1 MIQMRVSSNKSPAL
15 QILKKSRAHF
25 SSVSHSTVRLKPKL
39 AVTTQRVRS
48 STCSADHGP
57 SPTHACLY
65 HSILTTDYN
74 KLCRALYM
82 DTKGNTS
89 ILRVHCTSPSFFLSK
104 KYQRTAMFNLHWA
117 TIGLNPFIYR
127 KNHGASTEWTVSV
140 CWFDGDRAA
149 ATPAPRI
156 NNVTASRDAR
166 KSTTTRAEQ
175 SLFIN
180 FLCVVARIES
190 SCSPKWIIA
199 KRGSEQLNIKQ
210 LYLFL
215 EYRLE

>member
-89 ILRVHCTSPSFFLSK
+89 ILRVHCTSPSFFYQKNINGQQCSIFIEPLSDLIHLFTEK
-104 KYQRTAMFNLHWA
+104 IMVLQQNERCRFVGSMVTERRPRQRL
-117 TIGLNPFIYR
+117 G
-127 KNHGASTEWTVSV
+127 
-140 CWFDGDRAA
+140 
-149 ATPAPRI
+149 
-156 NNVTASRDAR
+156 
-166 KSTTTRAEQ
+166 
-175 SLFIN
+175 
-180 FLCVVARIES
+180 
-190 SCSPKWIIA
+190 
-199 KRGSEQLNIKQ
+199 
-210 LYLFL
+210 
-215 EYRLE
+215 

>member
-1 MIQMRVSSNKSPAL
+1 MQCRPRTKSNSCVSIS
-15 QILKKSRAHF
+15 
-25 SSVSHSTVRLKPKL
+25 
-39 AVTTQRVRS
+39 
-48 STCSADHGP
+48 
-57 SPTHACLY
+57 
-65 HSILTTDYN
+65 
-74 KLCRALYM
+74 
-82 DTKGNTS
+82 
-89 ILRVHCTSPSFFLSK
+89 
-104 KYQRTAMFNLHWA
+104 
-117 TIGLNPFIYR
+117 LNPDNRLQQTVQSFVYGHEGQHIHPPSSLHISIFFYQKNINGQQCSIFIEPLSDLIHLFTE

-175 SLFIN
+175 SLFII

>member
-1 MIQMRVSSNKSPAL
+1 MQCRPRTKSNSCVSISLNPDNRL
-15 QILKKSRAHF
+15 QQTVQSFVYGHEGQHIHPP
-25 SSVSHSTVRLKPKL
+25 SSLHISV
-39 AVTTQRVRS
+39 
-48 STCSADHGP
+48 
-57 SPTHACLY
+57 
-65 HSILTTDYN
+65 
-74 KLCRALYM
+74 
-82 DTKGNTS
+82 
-89 ILRVHCTSPSFFLSK
+89 FFLSK

-166 KSTTTRAEQ
+166 KSATTRAEQ
-175 SLFIN
+175 SFFIN

-190 SCSPKWIIA
+190 SCCPKWIIA
-199 KRGSEQLNIKQ
+199 KRESEQLNIKQ

-215 EYRLE
+215 ELSKI